1 MVDYISVTQAVMQQ
15 TLILFGIVQH
25 DLGLSRLMQQ
35 FSKMPKEALI
45 FSGEEAIVP
54 I

>member
-15 TLILFGIVQH
+15 TLVLFGIVQH
-25 DLGLSRLMQQ
+25 HLGLSRLMQQ
-35 FSKMPKEALI
+35 YPKMLKEALI
-45 FSGEEAIVP
+45 FSGEEGIDP